1 MWAERLR
8 DGAQIEIRPIG
19 PADRD
24 ELAAGVRRLSPQSRY
39 RRFFTPASE
48 LSEDQLTHLT
58 EVDHHDH
65 EALVA
70 LDPGTGHGI
79 GVARFVRL
87 SEEAETAEV
96 AVAVADS
103 WQGRGVATALLD
115 RLAERARAEGV
126 GRFSAD
132 ILAENRPML
141 ELIGELGDA
150 RVLEREHPKG
160 SERRCARRCGR
171 RHGTY
176 CACRTR
182 WVPENGTNEGASSGL
197 GRCLSSFSRYAVE
210 TRQASGLSVS
220 GEGSA
225 LLAAVRP

>member
-19 PADRD
+19 PDDRE
-24 ELAAGVRRLSPQSRY
+24 ELAAGMRRLSPESRY

-48 LSEDQLTHLT
+48 LSETQLTYLT

-70 LDPGTGHGI
+70 LDPETGHGI
-79 GVARFVRL
+79 GVARFVR
-87 SEEAETAEV
+87 SPADAETAEV

-115 RLAERARAEGV
+115 RLSERARTEGV
-126 GRFSAD
+126 RRFSAD

-150 RVLEREHPKG
+150 HVIERDRGTVAVVVDLPPEGIGAALREALRAAARDVLRVPHLL
-160 SERRCARRCGR
+160 
-171 RHGTY
+171 
-176 CACRTR
+176 
-182 WVPENGTNEGASSGL
+182 GASP
-197 GRCLSSFSRYAVE
+197 
-210 TRQASGLSVS
+210 RQH
-220 GEGSA
+220 
-225 LLAAVRP
+225 

>member
-8 DGAQIEIRPIG
+8 DGAQIEIRPIS
-19 PADRD
+19 PNDRE
-24 ELAAGVRRLSPQSRY
+24 ELAAGMRRLSPESRY

-48 LSEDQLTHLT
+48 LSETQLTYLT

-70 LDPGTGHGI
+70 LDPETGHGI
-79 GVARFVRL
+79 GVARFVR
-87 SEEAETAEV
+87 SAADAETAEV

-126 GRFSAD
+126 RRFSAD

-141 ELIGELGDA
+141 DLIGELGDA
-150 RVLEREHPKG
+150 HVIERDQGTVIVVVELPPEGIGVALREALRAAARDLLRVPHLLRP
-160 SERRCARRCGR
+160 A
-171 RHGTY
+171 
-176 CACRTR
+176 
-182 WVPENGTNEGASSGL
+182 VP
-197 GRCLSSFSRYAVE
+197 RD
-210 TRQASGLSVS
+210 
-220 GEGSA
+220 
-225 LLAAVRP
+225 

>member
-150 RVLEREHPKG
+150 RVLEREQGVITVVVELPPEG
-160 SERRCARRCGR
+160 IGAALREALRAAARDLLRMPHSLGPGK
-171 RHGTY
+171 RH
-176 CACRTR
+176 
-182 WVPENGTNEGASSGL
+182 
-197 GRCLSSFSRYAVE
+197 
-210 TRQASGLSVS
+210 Q
-220 GEGSA
+220 
-225 LLAAVRP
+225 